1 MRRASLSRGPATV
14 ENFRDCRK
22 VSTLKNLAGVLH
34 TDGGGCTLSV
44 GGEVKMEIPAKNILC
59 ILHPEC

>member
-1 MRRASLSRGPATV
+1 V

-44 GGEVKMEIPAKNILC
+44 GWEVKMEIPAKNILC